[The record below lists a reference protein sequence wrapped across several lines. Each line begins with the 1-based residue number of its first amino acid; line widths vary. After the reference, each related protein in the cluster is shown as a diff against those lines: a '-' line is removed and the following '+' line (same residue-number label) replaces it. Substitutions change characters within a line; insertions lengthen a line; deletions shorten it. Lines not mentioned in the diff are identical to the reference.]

1 MKNGT
6 KKTNLEKIKDAL
18 MQRALGYY
26 SNEIVEEF
34 VYDEN
39 NQEKIVKKKI
49 TKKHI
54 PADLTASKLLLDYFK
69 ENSSAYDLMTDKEL
83 DQEAIRLIKEY
94 QSLSELDIAK
104 EIKGGNT

>member
-1 MKNGT
+1 MKNET
-6 KKTNLEKIKDAL
+6 KKTNLEKIKEAL

-26 SNEIVEEF
+26 SNEIVEEY
-34 VYDEN
+34 VYDES

-54 PADLTASKLLLDYFK
+54 PADLSASKLLLDYYK
-69 ENSSAYDLMTDKEL
+69 ENTSSYDLMTDKEL

-104 EIKGGNT
+104 QIKEENK

>member
-18 MQRALGYY
+18 MKRALGYY